1 MNRPSMNHLIHPM
14 TQETGARL
22 HAGSSYAL
30 KRRTR
35 KLALKLSLLLMFS
48 LTTTTTALADEV
60 LIGIGDGP
68 VSDEELGISDQDL
81 AAATDG
87 SMIPEYKISEIHE
100 TSANVVSEQYTVA
113 QDSTAAETI
122 QEGAVST
129 EGKETLLE
137 IVDSVDD
144 FAVFKKNAQSTTGTA
159 ATTQTSTA
167 NKVSNIL
174 TNAGTGS
181 SVSAAAGNIIQA
193 ASDAISGTRSSSG
206 TTGTSSASET
216 KSGASVTNAGTSILS
231 RSNVIEAGTSIV
243 KSISSS
249 LPVIAT
255 TASRQALI
263 QYAKQFLGNP
273 YVYGGTS
280 LTDGADCS
288 GFVQQIFK
296 HFGIT
301 TGRSS
306 RDQYANAQSISF
318 EQLQPGDLVFYASG
332 DYINHVAIYAGD
344 GVIIHAAN
352 ARTGICTGR
361 YDYRTPVGYGRF
373 IQN

>member
-1 MNRPSMNHLIHPM
+1 M

-22 HAGSSYAL
+22 PAGSSYAP

-35 KLALKLSLLLMFS
+35 RLALKLALLLMFS

-122 QEGAVST
+122 QEAAVST

-144 FAVFKKNAQSTTGTA
+144 FAVFKKNTQSA
-159 ATTQTSTA
+159 ASTSQKSTVSAAA
-167 NKVSNIL
+167 NVL
-174 TNAGTGS
+174 TNVGTSG
-181 SVSAAAGNIIQA
+181 VSTAAGNIIQA
-193 ASDAISGTRSSSG
+193 AGDAISGTRSSSG
-206 TTGTSSASET
+206 ASSASVT
-216 KSGASVTNAGTSILS
+216 KSGVAVTNAGTSILS
-231 RSNVIEAGTSIV
+231 RGNVIEAGTSIV

-361 YDYRTPVGYGRF
+361 YNYRTPVGYGRF

>member
-1 MNRPSMNHLIHPM
+1 M

-22 HAGSSYAL
+22 PVGSSYAP

-35 KLALKLSLLLMFS
+35 RLALKLTLLLMFS
-48 LTTTTTALADEV
+48 LTTTSTALADEV

-122 QEGAVST
+122 QEAAVST
-129 EGKETLLE
+129 EGTETLLE

-144 FAVFKKNAQSTTGTA
+144 FAVFKKNTQSA
-159 ATTQTSTA
+159 ASTSQKSTVSAAA
-167 NKVSNIL
+167 NVL
-174 TNAGTGS
+174 TNAGTSG
-181 SVSAAAGNIIQA
+181 VRTAAGNIIQA
-193 ASDAISGTRSSSG
+193 AGDAISGTRSS
-206 TTGTSSASET
+206 TSSASET
-216 KSGASVTNAGTSILS
+216 KSGAAVTNAGTSILS
-231 RSNVIEAGTSIV
+231 RGNVIEAGTSIV
-243 KSISSS
+243 KSISSN

>member
-1 MNRPSMNHLIHPM
+1 MNRPSMNHLMHPM

-22 HAGSSYAL
+22 PAASSYAP

-35 KLALKLSLLLMFS
+35 RLALKLALLLMFS
-48 LTTTTTALADEV
+48 LTTTSTALADEV

-122 QEGAVST
+122 QEAAVST

-144 FAVFKKNAQSTTGTA
+144 FAVFKKNTQSA
-159 ATTQTSTA
+159 ASTSQKSTVSAAA
-167 NKVSNIL
+167 NVL
-174 TNAGTGS
+174 TNVGTSG
-181 SVSAAAGNIIQA
+181 VSTAAGNIIQA
-193 ASDAISGTRSSSG
+193 AGDAISGTRSS
-206 TTGTSSASET
+206 
-216 KSGASVTNAGTSILS
+216 NGTSILS
-231 RSNVIEAGTSIV
+231 RGNVIEAGTSIV

>member
-1 MNRPSMNHLIHPM
+1 MNRPSMNHLMHPM

-22 HAGSSYAL
+22 HAGSSYAP

-35 KLALKLSLLLMFS
+35 KLALKLALLLMFS

-144 FAVFKKNAQSTTGTA
+144 FAVFKKNTQSAAGTSSTSQKSTVSA
-159 ATTQTSTA
+159 AA
-167 NKVSNIL
+167 NIL
-174 TNAGTGS
+174 TNAGTSG
-181 SVSAAAGNIIQA
+181 VSAAAGNIIQA
-193 ASDAISGTRSSSG
+193 ASDAISGTRSNSG
-206 TTGTSSASET
+206 TTGTSSTSEM

>member
-1 MNRPSMNHLIHPM
+1 MTRPSMNHLLHPM
-14 TQETGARL
+14 AQETGARL
-22 HAGSSYAL
+22 HAGSSYAP

-35 KLALKLSLLLMFS
+35 KLAWKLALLLMFS

-87 SMIPEYKISEIHE
+87 SMIPEYRISEMHE

-122 QEGAVST
+122 QEAAVST

-144 FAVFKKNAQSTTGTA
+144 FAVFKKNTQSATGT
-159 ATTQTSTA
+159 TSTSQKSA
-167 NKVSNIL
+167 VSAAANIL
-174 TNAGTGS
+174 TNAGTSG
-181 SVSAAAGNIIQA
+181 VSAAAGNIIQA
-193 ASDAISGTRSSSG
+193 ASDAISATRS
-206 TTGTSSASET
+206 TGTSSASET
-216 KSGASVTNAGTSILS
+216 KSGAAVMNAGTSILS
-231 RSNVIEAGTSIV
+231 RSSVIEAGTSIV

-280 LTDGADCS
+280 LTEGADCS
-288 GFVQQIFK
+288 GFVQQIFR

>member
-1 MNRPSMNHLIHPM
+1 MNRPSMNHLMHPM

-22 HAGSSYAL
+22 PAGSSYAP

-35 KLALKLSLLLMFS
+35 RLALKLALLLMFS

-122 QEGAVST
+122 QEAAVST

-144 FAVFKKNAQSTTGTA
+144 FAVFKKNTQSA
-159 ATTQTSTA
+159 ASTSQKSTVSAAA
-167 NKVSNIL
+167 NVL
-174 TNAGTGS
+174 TNVGTSG
-181 SVSAAAGNIIQA
+181 VSTAAGNIIQA
-193 ASDAISGTRSSSG
+193 AGDAISGTRSS
-206 TTGTSSASET
+206 
-216 KSGASVTNAGTSILS
+216 NGTSILS
-231 RSNVIEAGTSIV
+231 RGNVIEAGTSIV

-288 GFVQQIFK
+288 GFVQQVFK

>member
-1 MNRPSMNHLIHPM
+1 MNRPSMNHLMHPM

-22 HAGSSYAL
+22 HAGSSHAP

-35 KLALKLSLLLMFS
+35 KLAWKLALLLMFS
-48 LTTTTTALADEV
+48 LTTTSTALADEV

-113 QDSTAAETI
+113 QDSTASETI

-144 FAVFKKNAQSTTGTA
+144 FAVFKKDTQTTAGN
-159 ATTQTSTA
+159 ATTAQKSTV
-167 NKVSNIL
+167 NKAASII
-174 TNAGTGS
+174 TNAASGS
-181 SVSAAAGNIIQA
+181 SVSTVAGNIIQA
-193 ASDAISGTRSSSG
+193 ASDALSGTQSSTTTASG
-206 TTGTSSASET
+206 T
-216 KSGASVTNAGTSILS
+216 KSGASVTNAGTSVLS

-288 GFVQQIFK
+288 GFVQQVFK

-332 DYINHVAIYAGD
+332 DYVNHVAIYAGD

>member
-1 MNRPSMNHLIHPM
+1 M

-22 HAGSSYAL
+22 PAGSSYAP

-35 KLALKLSLLLMFS
+35 RLALKLALLLMFS

-113 QDSTAAETI
+113 QNSTAAETI
-122 QEGAVST
+122 QEAAVST

-144 FAVFKKNAQSTTGTA
+144 FAVFKKNTQSA
-159 ATTQTSTA
+159 ASTSQKST
-167 NKVSNIL
+167 VSAAANIL
-174 TNAGTGS
+174 TNVGTSG
-181 SVSAAAGNIIQA
+181 VSTAAGNIIQA
-193 ASDAISGTRSSSG
+193 AGDAISGTRSSSG
-206 TTGTSSASET
+206 TS
-216 KSGASVTNAGTSILS
+216 SGAAVTNAGTSILS
-231 RSNVIEAGTSIV
+231 RGNVIEAGTSIV

>member
-1 MNRPSMNHLIHPM
+1 MNRPSMNHLMHPM
-14 TQETGARL
+14 TQETGVRL
-22 HAGSSYAL
+22 PAASSYAP

-35 KLALKLSLLLMFS
+35 RLALKLALLLMFS
-48 LTTTTTALADEV
+48 LTTTSTALADEV

-122 QEGAVST
+122 QEAAVST
-129 EGKETLLE
+129 ERKETLLE

-144 FAVFKKNAQSTTGTA
+144 FAVFKKNTQSA
-159 ATTQTSTA
+159 SSTPQ
-167 NKVSNIL
+167 KS
-174 TNAGTGS
+174 T
-181 SVSAAAGNIIQA
+181 VSAAANVGTSGVSTAAGNIIQA
-193 ASDAISGTRSSSG
+193 AGDAISGTRSS
-206 TTGTSSASET
+206 
-216 KSGASVTNAGTSILS
+216 TSILS
-231 RSNVIEAGTSIV
+231 RGNVIEAGTSIV

>member
-1 MNRPSMNHLIHPM
+1 MNRPSMNHLMHPM

-22 HAGSSYAL
+22 HAGSSYAP
-30 KRRTR
+30 KRCTR
-35 KLALKLSLLLMFS
+35 KLALKLALLLMFS

-144 FAVFKKNAQSTTGTA
+144 FAVFKKNTQSATGTSSTSQKNTVSA
-159 ATTQTSTA
+159 AA
-167 NKVSNIL
+167 NIL
-174 TNAGTGS
+174 TNAGTSG
-181 SVSAAAGNIIQA
+181 VSAAAGNIIQA
-193 ASDAISGTRSSSG
+193 ASDAVSGTRSNSG

>member
-1 MNRPSMNHLIHPM
+1 M

-22 HAGSSYAL
+22 PAGSSYAP

-35 KLALKLSLLLMFS
+35 RLALKLALLLMFS
-48 LTTTTTALADEV
+48 LTTTSTALADEV

-122 QEGAVST
+122 QEAAVST

-144 FAVFKKNAQSTTGTA
+144 FAVFKKNTQSA
-159 ATTQTSTA
+159 ASTSQKSTVSAAA
-167 NKVSNIL
+167 NVL
-174 TNAGTGS
+174 TNVGTSG
-181 SVSAAAGNIIQA
+181 VSTAAGNIIQA
-193 ASDAISGTRSSSG
+193 AGDAISGTRSSSG
-206 TTGTSSASET
+206 ASSASVT
-216 KSGASVTNAGTSILS
+216 KSGVAVTNAGTSILS
-231 RSNVIEAGTSIV
+231 RGNVIEAGTSIV

>member
-1 MNRPSMNHLIHPM
+1 MNRPSMNHLMHPM

-22 HAGSSYAL
+22 HAGSSYAP

-35 KLALKLSLLLMFS
+35 KLALKLALLLMFS

-87 SMIPEYKISEIHE
+87 SMIPEYKISEMHE

-122 QEGAVST
+122 QEGAAST

-137 IVDSVDD
+137 IVDSVDE
-144 FAVFKKNAQSTTGTA
+144 FAVFKKNAQSAAGTSSTSQKSTVSA
-159 ATTQTSTA
+159 AA
-167 NKVSNIL
+167 NIL
-174 TNAGTGS
+174 TNAGTSG
-181 SVSAAAGNIIQA
+181 VSAAAGNIIQA
-193 ASDAISGTRSSSG
+193 ASDAISGTRSNSG
-206 TTGTSSASET
+206 TTGTSSTSET

-306 RDQYANAQSISF
+306 RDQYANAQSIRF

>member
-1 MNRPSMNHLIHPM
+1 M

-22 HAGSSYAL
+22 HAGSSYAP

-35 KLALKLSLLLMFS
+35 KLALKLALLLMFS
-48 LTTTTTALADEV
+48 LTTTTTALADEI

-144 FAVFKKNAQSTTGTA
+144 FAVFKKNTQSATGTSSTSQKSAVSA
-159 ATTQTSTA
+159 AA
-167 NKVSNIL
+167 NIL
-174 TNAGTGS
+174 TNAGTSG
-181 SVSAAAGNIIQA
+181 VSAAAGNIIQA
-193 ASDAISGTRSSSG
+193 ASDAISSTRSNSG
-206 TTGTSSASET
+206 TTGTSSTSET

-306 RDQYANAQSISF
+306 RDQYANAQSICF

>member
-1 MNRPSMNHLIHPM
+1 M

-22 HAGSSYAL
+22 PAGSSYAP
-30 KRRTR
+30 KRRRTR
-35 KLALKLSLLLMFS
+35 RLALKLALLLMFS

-122 QEGAVST
+122 QEAAVST

-144 FAVFKKNAQSTTGTA
+144 FAVFKKNTQSA
-159 ATTQTSTA
+159 ASTSQKSTVSAAA
-167 NKVSNIL
+167 NVL
-174 TNAGTGS
+174 TNVGTSG
-181 SVSAAAGNIIQA
+181 VSTAAGNIIQA
-193 ASDAISGTRSSSG
+193 AGDAISGTRSSSG
-206 TTGTSSASET
+206 ASSASVT
-216 KSGASVTNAGTSILS
+216 KSGVAVTNAGTSILS
-231 RSNVIEAGTSIV
+231 RGNVIEAGTSIV

-361 YDYRTPVGYGRF
+361 YNYRTPVGYGRF

>member
-1 MNRPSMNHLIHPM
+1 M

-22 HAGSSYAL
+22 PAGSLYAP

-35 KLALKLSLLLMFS
+35 RLALKLALLLMFS
-48 LTTTTTALADEV
+48 LTTTSTALADEV

-113 QDSTAAETI
+113 QNSTAAETI
-122 QEGAVST
+122 QEAAVST

-144 FAVFKKNAQSTTGTA
+144 FAVFKKNTQSA
-159 ATTQTSTA
+159 SSTPQ
-167 NKVSNIL
+167 KS
-174 TNAGTGS
+174 T
-181 SVSAAAGNIIQA
+181 VSATKNVGTSGVSTAAGNIIQA
-193 ASDAISGTRSSSG
+193 AGDAISGIRSSS
-206 TTGTSSASET
+206 GTSSASET
-216 KSGASVTNAGTSILS
+216 KSGAAVTNAGTSILS
-231 RSNVIEAGTSIV
+231 RGNVIEAGTSIV

-361 YDYRTPVGYGRF
+361 YNYRTPVGYGRF

>member
-1 MNRPSMNHLIHPM
+1 MNRPSMNHLMHPM
-14 TQETGARL
+14 SQETGARL
-22 HAGSSYAL
+22 PAGSSYAP

-35 KLALKLSLLLMFS
+35 RLALKLALLLMFS
-48 LTTTTTALADEV
+48 LTTTSTALADEV

-122 QEGAVST
+122 QEAAVST

-144 FAVFKKNAQSTTGTA
+144 FAVFKKNTQSA
-159 ATTQTSTA
+159 ASTSQKSTVSAAA
-167 NKVSNIL
+167 NVL
-174 TNAGTGS
+174 TNVGTSG
-181 SVSAAAGNIIQA
+181 VSTAAGNIIQA
-193 ASDAISGTRSSSG
+193 AGDAISGTRSSSG
-206 TTGTSSASET
+206 ASSASVT
-216 KSGASVTNAGTSILS
+216 KSGAAVTNAGTSILS
-231 RSNVIEAGTSIV
+231 RGNVIEAGTSIV

-361 YDYRTPVGYGRF
+361 YNYRTPVGYGRF

>member
-1 MNRPSMNHLIHPM
+1 MNRPSMNHLMHPM

-22 HAGSSYAL
+22 HAGSSYAP

-35 KLALKLSLLLMFS
+35 KLARKLALLLMFS

-144 FAVFKKNAQSTTGTA
+144 FAVFKKNTQSATGTSSTSQKNTVSA
-159 ATTQTSTA
+159 AA
-167 NKVSNIL
+167 NIL
-174 TNAGTGS
+174 TNAGTSG
-181 SVSAAAGNIIQA
+181 VSAAAGNIIQA
-193 ASDAISGTRSSSG
+193 ASDAVSGTRNNSG

-306 RDQYANAQSISF
+306 RDQYANAQSIRF

>member
-1 MNRPSMNHLIHPM
+1 M

-22 HAGSSYAL
+22 PAGSSYAP
-30 KRRTR
+30 KHRTR
-35 KLALKLSLLLMFS
+35 RLALKLALLLMFS

-122 QEGAVST
+122 QEAAVST
-129 EGKETLLE
+129 EGKEALLE

-144 FAVFKKNAQSTTGTA
+144 FAVFKKNTQSA
-159 ATTQTSTA
+159 SSTPQK
-167 NKVSNIL
+167 N
-174 TNAGTGS
+174 T
-181 SVSAAAGNIIQA
+181 VSAAKNVGTSGVSPAAGNIIQA
-193 ASDAISGTRSSSG
+193 AGDAISGTRSSS
-206 TTGTSSASET
+206 ASEM
-216 KSGASVTNAGTSILS
+216 KSGAAVTNAGMSILS
-231 RSNVIEAGTSIV
+231 RGNVIEAGTSIV

>member
-1 MNRPSMNHLIHPM
+1 MSRPCFNQFEKNISH
-14 TQETGARL
+14 ESGACE
-22 HAGSSYAL
+22 HAVLRCAS
-30 KRRTR
+30 KRRAR
-35 KLALKLSLLLMFS
+35 KLAWKLALLLMFS
-48 LTTTTTALADEV
+48 LTVTTTAYADEV

-68 VSDEELGISDQDL
+68 VSDEELGITDQDL

-87 SMIPEYKISEIHE
+87 SMIPEYKISDVAE

-113 QDSTAAETI
+113 QDSGATETVKESAAS
-122 QEGAVST
+122 G

-144 FAVFKKNAQSTTGTA
+144 FAVFKQKGQSILETASPTQKNAVNTATTIIANTGISSTT
-159 ATTQTSTA
+159 
-167 NKVSNIL
+167 
-174 TNAGTGS
+174 
-181 SVSAAAGNIIQA
+181 AGNIIKA
-193 ASDAISGTRSSSG
+193 AGDAVNSALTSTG
-206 TTGTSSASET
+206 TTTS
-216 KSGASVTNAGTSILS
+216 VMQTNGSTTNSTVFT
-231 RSNVIEAGTSIV
+231 RSNVIEAVTSKIN
-243 KSISSS
+243 SSTI
-249 LPVIAT
+249 PVIAT

-280 LTDGADCS
+280 LTEGADCS

-306 RDQYANAQSISF
+306 RDQYANAQSIRF
-318 EQLQPGDLVFYASG
+318 DQLQPGDLVFYASG
-332 DYINHVAIYAGD
+332 DYVNHVAIYAGD

-352 ARTGICTGR
+352 ERTGICTGR
-361 YDYRTPVGYGRF
+361 YNYREPVGYGRF

>member
-1 MNRPSMNHLIHPM
+1 MNRPSINHLMHPM

-22 HAGSSYAL
+22 HAGSSYAP

-35 KLALKLSLLLMFS
+35 RLALKLALLLMFS

-144 FAVFKKNAQSTTGTA
+144 FAVFKKNTQSAAGTSSTSQKSTVSA
-159 ATTQTSTA
+159 AA
-167 NKVSNIL
+167 NIL
-174 TNAGTGS
+174 TNAGTSG
-181 SVSAAAGNIIQA
+181 VSAAAGNIIQA

-206 TTGTSSASET
+206 TTGKSSTSET

>member
-1 MNRPSMNHLIHPM
+1 MNRPSMNHLMHPM

-22 HAGSSYAL
+22 HAGSSYAP

-35 KLALKLSLLLMFS
+35 KLALKLALLLMFS

-144 FAVFKKNAQSTTGTA
+144 FAVFKKNTQSAAGTSSTSQKSTVSA
-159 ATTQTSTA
+159 AA
-167 NKVSNIL
+167 NIL
-174 TNAGTGS
+174 TNAGTSG
-181 SVSAAAGNIIQA
+181 VSAAAGNIIQA
-193 ASDAISGTRSSSG
+193 ASDAISGTRSNIG
-206 TTGTSSASET
+206 TTGTSSTSET

>member
-1 MNRPSMNHLIHPM
+1 M

-22 HAGSSYAL
+22 HAGSSYAQ

-35 KLALKLSLLLMFS
+35 KLARKLALLLMFS

-87 SMIPEYKISEIHE
+87 SMIPEYKISEIYE

-113 QDSTAAETI
+113 QDSTASETI

-144 FAVFKKNAQSTTGTA
+144 FAVFKKNTQSATGTSSTSQKNTVSPA
-159 ATTQTSTA
+159 A
-167 NKVSNIL
+167 NIL
-174 TNAGTGS
+174 TNA
-181 SVSAAAGNIIQA
+181 V
-193 ASDAISGTRSSSG
+193 SG
-206 TTGTSSASET
+206 TT
-216 KSGASVTNAGTSILS
+216 GTSILS

-288 GFVQQIFK
+288 GFVQQIFR

-306 RDQYANAQSISF
+306 RDQYANAQSIRF

>member
-1 MNRPSMNHLIHPM
+1 M

-22 HAGSSYAL
+22 HAGSSYAP

-35 KLALKLSLLLMFS
+35 KLALKLALLLMFS

-87 SMIPEYKISEIHE
+87 SMIPEYKISEIYE

-122 QEGAVST
+122 QEAAVSA

-144 FAVFKKNAQSTTGTA
+144 FAVFKKNTQSATGTSSTSQKNTVSPA
-159 ATTQTSTA
+159 A
-167 NKVSNIL
+167 NIL
-174 TNAGTGS
+174 TNAGTSG
-181 SVSAAAGNIIQA
+181 VSAAAGNIIQA
-193 ASDAISGTRSSSG
+193 AGDAVSG
-206 TTGTSSASET
+206 TTGTS
-216 KSGASVTNAGTSILS
+216 ILR

>member
-1 MNRPSMNHLIHPM
+1 MNRPSMNHLMHPM

-22 HAGSSYAL
+22 PAGSLYAP

-35 KLALKLSLLLMFS
+35 RLALKLALLLMFS
-48 LTTTTTALADEV
+48 LTTTSTALADEV

-122 QEGAVST
+122 QEAAVST
-129 EGKETLLE
+129 EGKEALLE

-144 FAVFKKNAQSTTGTA
+144 FAVFKKNTQSATGA
-159 ATTQTSTA
+159 ASTPQ
-167 NKVSNIL
+167 KSTVSAAANIL
-174 TNAGTGS
+174 TNVGTSG
-181 SVSAAAGNIIQA
+181 VSTAAGNIIQA
-193 ASDAISGTRSSSG
+193 AGDAISGTRSSSG
-206 TTGTSSASET
+206 TS
-216 KSGASVTNAGTSILS
+216 SGAAVTNAGTSILS
-231 RSNVIEAGTSIV
+231 RGNVIEAGTSIV

>member
-1 MNRPSMNHLIHPM
+1 MNRPSMNHLMHPM

-22 HAGSSYAL
+22 HAGSSYAP

-35 KLALKLSLLLMFS
+35 KFALKLALLLMFS

-144 FAVFKKNAQSTTGTA
+144 FAVFKKNTQSAAGTSSTSQKSTVSA
-159 ATTQTSTA
+159 AA
-167 NKVSNIL
+167 NIL
-174 TNAGTGS
+174 TNAGTSG
-181 SVSAAAGNIIQA
+181 VSAAAGNIIQA
-193 ASDAISGTRSSSG
+193 ASDAISGTRSNSG
-206 TTGTSSASET
+206 TTGTSSTSET

>member
-1 MNRPSMNHLIHPM
+1 MNRPSINHLMHPV

-22 HAGSSYAL
+22 HAGSSYAP

-35 KLALKLSLLLMFS
+35 RLALKLALLLMFS

-144 FAVFKKNAQSTTGTA
+144 FAVFKKNTQSAAGTSSTSQKSTVSA
-159 ATTQTSTA
+159 AA
-167 NKVSNIL
+167 NIL
-174 TNAGTGS
+174 TNAGTSG
-181 SVSAAAGNIIQA
+181 VSAAAGNIIQA
-193 ASDAISGTRSSSG
+193 ASDAISGTRSNSG
-206 TTGTSSASET
+206 TTGTSSTSEM

>member
-1 MNRPSMNHLIHPM
+1 MIHLMHPM

-22 HAGSSYAL
+22 PAGSSYAP

-35 KLALKLSLLLMFS
+35 RLALKLALLLMFS
-48 LTTTTTALADEV
+48 LTTTSTALADEV

-113 QDSTAAETI
+113 QNSTAAETI
-122 QEGAVST
+122 QEAAVST

-144 FAVFKKNAQSTTGTA
+144 FAVFKKNTQSATGA
-159 ATTQTSTA
+159 ASTPQKSTVSAAA
-167 NKVSNIL
+167 NVL
-174 TNAGTGS
+174 TNVGTSG
-181 SVSAAAGNIIQA
+181 VSTAAGNIIQA
-193 ASDAISGTRSSSG
+193 AGDAISGTRSNS
-206 TTGTSSASET
+206 GTSS
-216 KSGASVTNAGTSILS
+216 GAAVTNAGTSILS
-231 RSNVIEAGTSIV
+231 RGNVIEAGTSIV

>member
-1 MNRPSMNHLIHPM
+1 M

-22 HAGSSYAL
+22 PAGSSYAP

-35 KLALKLSLLLMFS
+35 RLALKLALLLMFS

-122 QEGAVST
+122 QEAAVST

-144 FAVFKKNAQSTTGTA
+144 FAVFKKNTQSA
-159 ATTQTSTA
+159 ASTSQKST
-167 NKVSNIL
+167 VSAAANIL
-174 TNAGTGS
+174 MNAGTSG
-181 SVSAAAGNIIQA
+181 VSTAAGNIIQA
-193 ASDAISGTRSSSG
+193 AGDAISGTRSSNG
-206 TTGTSSASET
+206 TNSASET
-216 KSGASVTNAGTSILS
+216 KSGAAVTNAGTSILS
-231 RSNVIEAGTSIV
+231 RGNVIEAGTSIV

-361 YDYRTPVGYGRF
+361 YNYRTPVGYGRF

>member
-1 MNRPSMNHLIHPM
+1 MNRPSMNHLMHPM

-22 HAGSSYAL
+22 HAGSSYAP
-30 KRRTR
+30 KRCTR
-35 KLALKLSLLLMFS
+35 KLALKLALLLMFS

-137 IVDSVDD
+137 IVDSVDA
-144 FAVFKKNAQSTTGTA
+144 FAVFKKNTQSATGTSSTSQKNTVSA
-159 ATTQTSTA
+159 AA
-167 NKVSNIL
+167 NIL
-174 TNAGTGS
+174 TNAGTSG
-181 SVSAAAGNIIQA
+181 VSAAAGNIIQA
-193 ASDAISGTRSSSG
+193 ASDAVSGTRSNSG

>member
-1 MNRPSMNHLIHPM
+1 MNRPSMNHLMHPM
-14 TQETGARL
+14 TQETGVRL
-22 HAGSSYAL
+22 PAASSYAP

-35 KLALKLSLLLMFS
+35 RLALKLALLLMFS
-48 LTTTTTALADEV
+48 LTTTSTALADEV

-122 QEGAVST
+122 QEAAVST

-144 FAVFKKNAQSTTGTA
+144 FAVFKKNTQSA
-159 ATTQTSTA
+159 ASTSQKSAVSAAA
-167 NKVSNIL
+167 NVL
-174 TNAGTGS
+174 TNVGTSG
-181 SVSAAAGNIIQA
+181 VSTAAGNIIQA

-206 TTGTSSASET
+206 ASSASVT
-216 KSGASVTNAGTSILS
+216 KSGVAVTNAGTSILS
-231 RSNVIEAGTSIV
+231 RGNVIEAGTSIV

-361 YDYRTPVGYGRF
+361 YNYRTPVGYGRF

>member
-1 MNRPSMNHLIHPM
+1 M
-14 TQETGARL
+14 
-22 HAGSSYAL
+22 
-30 KRRTR
+30 
-35 KLALKLSLLLMFS
+35 
-48 LTTTTTALADEV
+48 
-60 LIGIGDGP
+60 
-68 VSDEELGISDQDL
+68 
-81 AAATDG
+81 
-87 SMIPEYKISEIHE
+87 
-100 TSANVVSEQYTVA
+100 
-113 QDSTAAETI
+113 
-122 QEGAVST
+122 
-129 EGKETLLE
+129 E

-144 FAVFKKNAQSTTGTA
+144 FAVFKKNTQSA
-159 ATTQTSTA
+159 ASTSQKSAVSAAA
-167 NKVSNIL
+167 NVL
-174 TNAGTGS
+174 TNVGTSG
-181 SVSAAAGNIIQA
+181 VSTAAGNIIQA

-206 TTGTSSASET
+206 ASSASVT
-216 KSGASVTNAGTSILS
+216 KSGVAVTNAGTSILS
-231 RSNVIEAGTSIV
+231 RGNVIEAGTSIV

-361 YDYRTPVGYGRF
+361 YNYRTPVGYGRF
-373 IQN
+373 VQN

>member
-1 MNRPSMNHLIHPM
+1 MNRPSINHLMHPV

-22 HAGSSYAL
+22 HAGSSYAP

-35 KLALKLSLLLMFS
+35 KLALKLALLLMFS

-144 FAVFKKNAQSTTGTA
+144 FAVFKKNTQSAAGTSSTSQKSTVSA
-159 ATTQTSTA
+159 AA
-167 NKVSNIL
+167 NIL
-174 TNAGTGS
+174 TNAGTSG
-181 SVSAAAGNIIQA
+181 VSAAAGNIIQA
-193 ASDAISGTRSSSG
+193 ASDAVSGTRSNSG
-206 TTGTSSASET
+206 TTGTSSTSEM

>member
-1 MNRPSMNHLIHPM
+1 M

-22 HAGSSYAL
+22 HAGSSYAP

-35 KLALKLSLLLMFS
+35 KLALKLALLLMFS

-159 ATTQTSTA
+159 TTTQKSTA
-167 NKVSNIL
+167 NKVSNII
-174 TNAGTGS
+174 TNAGTGN
-181 SVSAAAGNIIQA
+181 SVSTVAGNIIQA
-193 ASDAISGTRSSSG
+193 ASDAISGT
-206 TTGTSSASET
+206 TGSSET

>member
-1 MNRPSMNHLIHPM
+1 MNRPSMNHLMHPM
-14 TQETGARL
+14 TQETGVRL
-22 HAGSSYAL
+22 PAASSYAP

-35 KLALKLSLLLMFS
+35 RLALKLALLLMFS
-48 LTTTTTALADEV
+48 LTTTSTALADEV

-122 QEGAVST
+122 QEAAVST

-144 FAVFKKNAQSTTGTA
+144 FAVFKKNTQSA
-159 ATTQTSTA
+159 SSTPQ
-167 NKVSNIL
+167 KS
-174 TNAGTGS
+174 T
-181 SVSAAAGNIIQA
+181 VSAAANVGTSGVSTAAGNIIQA
-193 ASDAISGTRSSSG
+193 AGDAISGTRSS
-206 TTGTSSASET
+206 
-216 KSGASVTNAGTSILS
+216 TSILS
-231 RSNVIEAGTSIV
+231 RGNVIEAGTSIV

>member
-1 MNRPSMNHLIHPM
+1 M

-22 HAGSSYAL
+22 HAGSSYAQ

-35 KLALKLSLLLMFS
+35 KLARKLALLLMFS

-122 QEGAVST
+122 QEAAVST

-144 FAVFKKNAQSTTGTA
+144 FAVFKKNTQSA
-159 ATTQTSTA
+159 ASTSQKSTVSAAA
-167 NKVSNIL
+167 NVL
-174 TNAGTGS
+174 TNVGTSG
-181 SVSAAAGNIIQA
+181 VSTAAGNIIQA

-206 TTGTSSASET
+206 ASSASVT
-216 KSGASVTNAGTSILS
+216 KSGVAVTNAGTSILS
-231 RSNVIEAGTSIV
+231 RGNVIEAGTSIV

>member
-1 MNRPSMNHLIHPM
+1 MNRPSMNHLMHPM

-22 HAGSSYAL
+22 HAGSSHAP

-35 KLALKLSLLLMFS
+35 KLAWKLALLLMFS
-48 LTTTTTALADEV
+48 LTTTSTALADEV

-113 QDSTAAETI
+113 QDSTATETI

-144 FAVFKKNAQSTTGTA
+144 FAVFKKNTQSAAGTSS
-159 ATTQTSTA
+159 TSQKST
-167 NKVSNIL
+167 VSAVANIL
-174 TNAGTGS
+174 TNAGTSG
-181 SVSAAAGNIIQA
+181 VSAVAGNIIQA
-193 ASDAISGTRSSSG
+193 ASDAISGTRSNSG
-206 TTGTSSASET
+206 TTGTNSTSET

>member
-1 MNRPSMNHLIHPM
+1 M

-22 HAGSSYAL
+22 PAGSSYAP

-35 KLALKLSLLLMFS
+35 RLALKLALLLMFS
-48 LTTTTTALADEV
+48 LTTTSTALADEV

-122 QEGAVST
+122 QEAAVST

-144 FAVFKKNAQSTTGTA
+144 FAVFKKNTQSA
-159 ATTQTSTA
+159 ASTSQKSTVSAAA
-167 NKVSNIL
+167 NVL
-174 TNAGTGS
+174 TNVGTSG
-181 SVSAAAGNIIQA
+181 VSTAAGNIIQA
-193 ASDAISGTRSSSG
+193 AGDAISGTRSSNG
-206 TTGTSSASET
+206 TNSASET
-216 KSGASVTNAGTSILS
+216 KSGAAVTNAGTSILS
-231 RSNVIEAGTSIV
+231 RGNVIEAGTSIV

-249 LPVIAT
+249 LPIIAT

-361 YDYRTPVGYGRF
+361 YNYRTPVGYGRF

>member
-22 HAGSSYAL
+22 PAGSSYAP
-30 KRRTR
+30 KHRTR
-35 KLALKLSLLLMFS
+35 RLALKLALLLMFS

-113 QDSTAAETI
+113 QNSTAAETI
-122 QEGAVST
+122 QEAAVST

-144 FAVFKKNAQSTTGTA
+144 FAVFKKNTQSATGA
-159 ATTQTSTA
+159 ASTPQ
-167 NKVSNIL
+167 KSTVSAAANIL
-174 TNAGTGS
+174 TNVGTSG
-181 SVSAAAGNIIQA
+181 VSTAAGNIIQA
-193 ASDAISGTRSSSG
+193 AGDAISGTRSSSG
-206 TTGTSSASET
+206 TS
-216 KSGASVTNAGTSILS
+216 SGAAVTNAGTSILS
-231 RSNVIEAGTSIV
+231 RGNVIEAGTSIV

>member
-1 MNRPSMNHLIHPM
+1 M
-14 TQETGARL
+14 TEETGARL
-22 HAGSSYAL
+22 PAGSSYAP
-30 KRRTR
+30 KRRRTR
-35 KLALKLSLLLMFS
+35 RLALKLALLLMFS

-122 QEGAVST
+122 QEAAVST

-144 FAVFKKNAQSTTGTA
+144 FAVFKKNTQSA
-159 ATTQTSTA
+159 ASTSQKSTVSAAA
-167 NKVSNIL
+167 NVL
-174 TNAGTGS
+174 TNVGTSG
-181 SVSAAAGNIIQA
+181 VSTAAGNIIQA
-193 ASDAISGTRSSSG
+193 AGDAISGTRSS
-206 TTGTSSASET
+206 TSSASET
-216 KSGASVTNAGTSILS
+216 KSGAAVTNAGTSILS
-231 RSNVIEAGTSIV
+231 RGNVIEAGTSIV

-288 GFVQQIFK
+288 GFVQQIFR

-361 YDYRTPVGYGRF
+361 YNYRTPVGYGRF